1 MSKSAATSRAIHA
14 IVFCIFFTKFS
25 FQKNFETYNDNDTS
39 GNKNGNNQQQGSM
52 IEKKIPSFTQGL
64 YSFNTCPM
72 SIRLCYLY
80 LYLDFLT
87 FHSVMLCYKVFHKNY
102 NYITMSGR
110 KIMSL
115 YKLFL
120 LCKFSLL
127 NSLHIV
133 FESNLLASFI
143 LRDAN

>member
-1 MSKSAATSRAIHA
+1 MSRAIHA

-25 FQKNFETYNDNDTS
+25 FQKNFEAYNDNDTS

-52 IEKKIPSFTQGL
+52 IEEKSPSFTQGL
-64 YSFNTCPM
+64 DSLKTCPM

-80 LYLDFLT
+80 LFLDFVT
-87 FHSVMLCYKVFHKNY
+87 FHTVMLCYKVFHKNY

-110 KIMSL
+110 KIRSL

-127 NSLHIV
+127 NSLHLV
-133 FESNLLASFI
+133 LESNLLLALI

>member
-1 MSKSAATSRAIHA
+1 MSRTIHT
-14 IVFCIFFTKFS
+14 IFFCIFFTKLS
-25 FQKNFETYNDNDTS
+25 FQKNFEAYNDNDTS

-52 IEKKIPSFTQGL
+52 IEEKTPSFTQGS
-64 YSFNTCPM
+64 YSFRICLM
-72 SIRLCYLY
+72 SMRLFYLY
-80 LYLDFLT
+80 LYSDFET
-87 FHSVMLCYKVFHKNY
+87 FHSAMLCYYVFHKNY

-110 KIMSL
+110 KIISL

-127 NSLHIV
+127 NSLHFV
-133 FESNLLASFI
+133 LESNLLSSFI